1 MAPVKTRIQPQPRLV
16 VVAGGRTP
24 RRIVV
29 TGPPAR
35 LRLGSCR
42 AAASES
48 SSSSTGGGGGGGGD
62 SDTGD
67 GTSDGGGSTRASA
80 ALRAAAAYRAKK
92 QQQQASSS
100 TKTTKVTAT
109 ATTEPPETKQE
120 ATTRRRSTG
129 LPVSLGGAPPPE
141 DDGDDNDDGSSSP
154 FSSSSSSSSAAS
166 EIANRVAKDTR
177 ETKELGY
184 KVESVTI
191 ESIDKDYKPK
201 VSTWGVFERPADISK
216 TFGGGRTIRPGQALE
231 SDEDKAAREKKFKE
245 QLAKFR
251 ENAGLVVDD
260 EQIAAY
266 DEAFSEGDLYMDR
279 GELEKA
285 ENKYFEASEC
295 MPYRSKKAGEALL
308 RMALAMDSQ
317 GESRQAEA
325 QSLYNRLRTHP
336 NASVSKGARRMTEGF
351 DAMTFL
357 KADKIVYDAKH
368 ETYWKDYVLPS
379 VVKDDAWFDPDKQ
392 GLLEEDEEDEVSK
405 YLALAVLLAPLTF
418 IAVLAAQR
426 VSS

>member
-24 RRIVV
+24 RRIVI

-100 TKTTKVTAT
+100 TTTTKVTAT

>member
-1 MAPVKTRIQPQPRLV
+1 M
-16 VVAGGRTP
+16 
-24 RRIVV
+24 
-29 TGPPAR
+29 
-35 LRLGSCR
+35 
-42 AAASES
+42 
-48 SSSSTGGGGGGGGD
+48 
-62 SDTGD
+62 
-67 GTSDGGGSTRASA
+67 
-80 ALRAAAAYRAKK
+80 
-92 QQQQASSS
+92 
-100 TKTTKVTAT
+100 
-109 ATTEPPETKQE
+109 
-120 ATTRRRSTG
+120 
-129 LPVSLGGAPPPE
+129 
-141 DDGDDNDDGSSSP
+141 
-154 FSSSSSSSSAAS
+154 
-166 EIANRVAKDTR
+166 
-177 ETKELGY
+177 
-184 KVESVTI
+184 ESVTI
-191 ESIDKDYKPK
+191 ESIDKEYKPK

-392 GLLEEDEEDEVSK
+392 GLLEEDDEDEVSK